1 MGSVGIE
8 MAPPRIISSA
18 QTVAKMGRLM
28 KNSTNMPPWAF
39 IGEPRDRCRRGS
51 GRDSLLGYHRRP
63 IHQILRPRDNNA
75 IPGLNPIQ
83 HNVVVADHL
92 PHAYLSL
99 PGYKRSASPSAT
111 NAKNCPL
118 MRETAS
124 TGISRPSREL

>member
-51 GRDSLLGYHRRP
+51 GRESLLGYHRRP

-92 PHAYLSL
+92 
-99 PGYKRSASPSAT
+99 RSEERRVG
-111 NAKNCPL
+111 K
-118 MRETAS
+118 E
-124 TGISRPSREL
+124 